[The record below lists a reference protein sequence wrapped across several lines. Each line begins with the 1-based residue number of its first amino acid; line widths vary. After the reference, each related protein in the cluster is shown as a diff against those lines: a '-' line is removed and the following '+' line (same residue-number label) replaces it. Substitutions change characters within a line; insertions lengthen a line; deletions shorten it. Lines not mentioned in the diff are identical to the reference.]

1 MLVGRWM
8 GGWGGGGLKGP
19 DYVLEL
25 LHNLGTTKVKVQYRH
40 GKNKAAVVN
49 VTDQI
54 VTDFIMVARRPKVL

>member
-1 MLVGRWM
+1 M
-8 GGWGGGGLKGP
+8 GGLKGP

-49 VTDQI
+49 VNDQI